1 LIAHHRA
8 GVSDINLLRNTN
20 FLVCNAAAIGPYT
33 TTEADSG
40 PTMPVSESI
49 FEQLKSLDT
58 CTTSNAIEQLNVR
71 LRNEGFIAG
80 TLRCRFPTFPTML
93 GYAVTGRIR
102 TASPPMSGRCYYD
115 RMDFWNYVDT
125 LPQPRVLVLEDVD
138 HRPGLGAFVGE
149 IHANIGLALK
159 CVGYVTNGAVR
170 DLAPVKALGF
180 QLFSGSTS
188 VSHAYAHLVDFGE
201 PVSLGGL
208 KISPGDLIQGDCN
221 GVQTIPLEIAA
232 DIPKMAQKLLSAEN
246 ELKEF
251 CQSAGFSLD
260 QLAKRLKQVSRK
272 CS

>member
-1 LIAHHRA
+1 
-8 GVSDINLLRNTN
+8 
-20 FLVCNAAAIGPYT
+20 
-33 TTEADSG
+33 
-40 PTMPVSESI
+40 MPVSDSV
-49 FEQLKSLDT
+49 FAQLKSLDT
-58 CTTSNAIEQLNVR
+58 CATSNAIEQLNVR

-80 TLRCRFPTFPTML
+80 SLRCRFPTFPTML

-102 TASPPMSGRCYYD
+102 SASPPMSGKCYYD
-115 RMDFWNYVDT
+115 RMDFWQYMDT
-125 LPQPRVLVLEDVD
+125 LPDPRVLVLEDVD

-149 IHANIGLALK
+149 IHASIGLALK

-221 GVQTIPLEIAA
+221 GVQTIPLNIAA
-232 DIPKMAQKLLSAEN
+232 DIPEMAERLLSAEK
-246 ELKEF
+246 ELMEF
-251 CQSAGFSLD
+251 CHSDEFSLGE
-260 QLAKRLKQVSRK
+260 LAKRLKQVSRN